1 MGKRLWVERNKDGS
15 WDAFGEDGA
24 HIKFGKGRGQFTPGD
39 LMKIALA
46 GCAALSSQFA
56 IEHTLGEG
64 KGAKIVVDGTYDAD
78 NDAYIGFDEQVVID
92 ATDAGLSDED
102 AAKLKERVTR
112 HIDKGCTVKHTYV
125 EKTPVRMD
133 VTIKHG
139 RFLFLKKKGDCNA
152 FRSVAIAFLYVPV
165 EFTDDRDRS
174 WFRWLRP
181 HPARPWKP
189 APPRH
194 P

>member
-1 MGKRLWVERNKDGS
+1 
-15 WDAFGEDGA
+15 
-24 HIKFGKGRGQFTPGD
+24 
-39 LMKIALA
+39 MKIALA

-78 NDAYIGFDEQVVID
+78 NDAYIGFDEQVVIEKN

-133 VTIKHG
+133 VTIKH
-139 RFLFLKKKGDCNA
+139 
-152 FRSVAIAFLYVPV
+152 
-165 EFTDDRDRS
+165 
-174 WFRWLRP
+174 
-181 HPARPWKP
+181 
-189 APPRH
+189 
-194 P
+194 

>member
-15 WDAFGEDGA
+15 WDAFSEDGA
-24 HIKFGKGRGQFTPGD
+24 HIKFGQFTPGD

-56 IEHTLGEG
+56 VEHTLGEG

-92 ATDAGLSDED
+92 ASDAGLSDED
-102 AAKLKERVTR
+102 AEKFKERVTR

-125 EKTPVRMD
+125 EKTPVRMN
-133 VTIKHG
+133 VTIKH
-139 RFLFLKKKGDCNA
+139 
-152 FRSVAIAFLYVPV
+152 
-165 EFTDDRDRS
+165 
-174 WFRWLRP
+174 
-181 HPARPWKP
+181 
-189 APPRH
+189 
-194 P
+194 

>member
-56 IEHTLGEG
+56 VEHTLGEG

-102 AAKLKERVTR
+102 AAKLKERVTQ
-112 HIDKGCTVKHTYV
+112 I
-125 EKTPVRMD
+125 
-133 VTIKHG
+133 G
-139 RFLFLKKKGDCNA
+139 RA
-152 FRSVAIAFLYVPV
+152 HV
-165 EFTDDRDRS
+165 
-174 WFRWLRP
+174 
-181 HPARPWKP
+181 
-189 APPRH
+189 
-194 P
+194 